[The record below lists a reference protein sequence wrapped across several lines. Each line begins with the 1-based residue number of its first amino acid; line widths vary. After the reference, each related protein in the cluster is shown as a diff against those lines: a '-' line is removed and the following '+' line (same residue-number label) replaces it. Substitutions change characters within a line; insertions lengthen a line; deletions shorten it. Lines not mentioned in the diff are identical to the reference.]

1 MSFRFGVLGAGRISN
16 KFCDAVARIEGA
28 EVAAVA
34 SKSME
39 RAKAFAETNAIPA
52 AYDDYVD
59 MIEEIKPD
67 AVYIGVTTN
76 AHFEL
81 VMLCLDLGVP
91 ILCEKP
97 MFTDMEQAKSGL
109 AKAAE
114 KKVFLMEAMWSRF
127 LPAIKKAKQWV
138 EEGKIGTPTYSNLGI
153 ANLMNKDPQ
162 DRFYSAALGGGS
174 AYDLGVYGYDITT
187 FVLGDIPI
195 DQVEEYSIWS
205 DTGVDIE
212 NHVVMR
218 YPEAIATFDSS
229 FISVLDERLIVCGDA
244 GMLIVPHSH
253 YASEAFL
260 YDSQRKL
267 VEHFKD
273 EVTVNGFVYEIM
285 EAMRCIREGKLESS
299 VITHKDTIASTRLY
313 DKVNAHKPERLPG

>member
-28 EVAAVA
+28 EVVAIA
-34 SKSME
+34 SKSMD
-39 RAKAFAETNAIPA
+39 RAKSFATANAIPA
-52 AYDDYVD
+52 AYDDYVA
-59 MIEEIKPD
+59 MIEEMKPD

-76 AHFEL
+76 AHYEL
-81 VMLCLDLGVP
+81 VMLCLELGVP

-97 MFTDMEQAKSGL
+97 MFTDMEQAKTAL

-127 LPAIKKAKQWV
+127 LPAVKKAKQWV

-153 ANLMNKDPQ
+153 SNLMNKDPQ

-205 DTGVDIE
+205 ETGVDIE
-212 NHVVMR
+212 NLVVMR
-218 YPEAIATFDSS
+218 YPDTIATFESS

-253 YASEAFL
+253 YATEAFL
-260 YDSQRKL
+260 YDSQRTL

-273 EVTVNGFVYEIM
+273 EETVNGFVYEIL
-285 EAMRCIREGKLESS
+285 EAMQCIREGKLESS
-299 VITHKDTIASTRLY
+299 VITHRDTIASTLLY
-313 DKVNAHKPERLPG
+313 DKVNAHRPKHLPA

>member
-16 KFCDAVARIEGA
+16 KFCDAVRRIDGA
-28 EVAAVA
+28 EVAAIA

-39 RAKAFAETNAIPA
+39 RAKAFAAANAIPA
-52 AYDDYVD
+52 AYDDYVR
-59 MIEEIKPD
+59 MIEEVKPD

-97 MFTDMEQAKSGL
+97 MFTDMEQAKAGL

-114 KKVFLMEAMWSRF
+114 KKIFLMEAMWSRF
-127 LPAIKKAKQWV
+127 LPAVKKAKQWV

-153 ANLMNKDPQ
+153 ANLMKKDPE

-205 DTGVDIE
+205 ETGVDIE

-218 YPEAIATFDSS
+218 YPDTIATFDSS

-253 YASEAFL
+253 YATEAFL
-260 YDSQRKL
+260 YDSNRNL

-273 EVTVNGFVYEIM
+273 EETVNGFVYEIM
-285 EAMRCIREGKLESS
+285 EVIRCVREGKLESP
-299 VITHKDTIASTRLY
+299 VITHQDTIASTLLY
-313 DKVNAHKPERLPG
+313 DKVNAHKPERLR

>member
-16 KFCDAVARIEGA
+16 KFCDAVGRIEGA
-28 EVAAVA
+28 EVAAIA
-34 SKSME
+34 SKSLE
-39 RAKAFAETNAIPA
+39 RAQAFAAANAIPA
-52 AYDDYVD
+52 AYDDYVR
-59 MIEEIKPD
+59 MIEEVKPD

-76 AHFEL
+76 AHYEL
-81 VMLCLDLGVP
+81 VMLCLELGVP

-97 MFTDMEQAKSGL
+97 MFTDMEQAKTAL

-138 EEGKIGTPTYSNLGI
+138 DEGRIGTPTSSNLTI
-153 ANLMNKDPQ
+153 ANLMNKDPE

-187 FVLGDIPI
+187 FILGDISI
-195 DQVEEYSIWS
+195 DQVEEFSIWS
-205 DTGVDIE
+205 NTGVDIE

-218 YPEAIATFDSS
+218 YLNAIATFDSS
-229 FISVLDERLIVCGDA
+229 FISVMDERLIVCGDD
-244 GMLIVPHSH
+244 GMLIVPFSH
-253 YASEAFL
+253 YATEAFL
-260 YDSQRKL
+260 YDRHRNL

-273 EVTVNGFVYEIM
+273 EETVNGFVYEIM
-285 EAMRCIREGKLESS
+285 EAMQCIREGKLESP
-299 VITHKDTIASTRLY
+299 VITHQDTIASTLLY
-313 DKVNAHKPERLPG
+313 DKVNAHKPESLR

>member
-16 KFCDAVARIEGA
+16 KFCDAVARIDGA
-28 EVAAVA
+28 EVAAIA

-39 RAKAFAETNAIPA
+39 RAQAFAAANAIPK
-52 AYDDYVD
+52 AYDDYVR
-59 MIEEIKPD
+59 MIEEVKPD

-76 AHFEL
+76 AHYEL
-81 VMLCLDLGVP
+81 VMLCLELGVP

-97 MFTDMEQAKSGL
+97 MFTDMEQAKTAL

-114 KKVFLMEAMWSRF
+114 KQVFLMEAMWSRF

-138 EEGKIGTPTYSNLGI
+138 DEGRIGNPTSSNLTI
-153 ANLMNKDPQ
+153 ANLMNKDPE
-162 DRFYSAALGGGS
+162 DRFYSATLGGGS

-187 FVLGDIPI
+187 FILGDISI

-205 DTGVDIE
+205 NTGVDIE

-218 YPEAIATFDSS
+218 YPNTIATFDSS
-229 FISVLDERLIVCGDA
+229 FISVMDERLIICGDD
-244 GMLIVPHSH
+244 GMLIVPFSH
-253 YASEAFL
+253 YATEAFL
-260 YDSQRKL
+260 YDSKRNL

-273 EVTVNGFVYEIM
+273 EETVNGFVYEIM
-285 EAMRCIREGKLESS
+285 EAMRCIREGKLESP
-299 VITHKDTIASTRLY
+299 VITHRDTIASTLLY
-313 DKVNAHKPERLPG
+313 DKVNAHKPVN

>member
-16 KFCDAVARIEGA
+16 KFCDAVARIDGA
-28 EVAAVA
+28 EVAAIA

-39 RAKAFAETNAIPA
+39 RAQAFAAANAIPK
-52 AYDDYVD
+52 AYDDYVR
-59 MIEEIKPD
+59 MIEEVKPD

-76 AHFEL
+76 AHYEL
-81 VMLCLDLGVP
+81 VMLCLELGVP

-97 MFTDMEQAKSGL
+97 MFTDMEQAKTAL

-114 KKVFLMEAMWSRF
+114 KQVFLMEAMWSRF

-138 EEGKIGTPTYSNLGI
+138 DEGRIGNPTSSNLTI
-153 ANLMNKDPQ
+153 ANLMNKDPE

-187 FVLGDIPI
+187 FILGDISI

-205 DTGVDIE
+205 NTGVDIE

-218 YPEAIATFDSS
+218 YPNTIATFDSS
-229 FISVLDERLIVCGDA
+229 FISVMDERLIICGDD
-244 GMLIVPHSH
+244 GMLIVPFSH
-253 YASEAFL
+253 YTTEAFL
-260 YDSQRKL
+260 YDSKRNL

-273 EVTVNGFVYEIM
+273 EETVNGFVYEIM
-285 EAMRCIREGKLESS
+285 EAMRCIREGKLEST
-299 VITHKDTIASTRLY
+299 VITHRDTIASTLLY
-313 DKVNAHKPERLPG
+313 DKVNAHKPVN